1 MSLDLGTA
9 NAKLSMD
16 ASKFFT
22 GFTQAIQAAKQFE
35 AQAKSVG
42 KTTTEMGKN
51 IDAVGKN
58 LNSIGKE
65 SALAGSELEKMSTT
79 AKGPFKDLKLA
90 IQETEN
96 RLKAARSSIDVYKQG
111 IDQTS
116 ASIEKSK
123 ARYEQNNQKIDELK
137 VKLNEAKAKYGEN
150 SQEAQKYANE
160 IIKLSNVQSE
170 LATGIDSAED
180 SLMDMKI
187 ALNQTEAEA
196 NRLSDTLETMP
207 FEGIG
212 GRLQGIGSTLS
223 STVTPSIL
231 AVGTAATKM
240 SMDTEQ
246 GLATVNSILQLNKSE
261 FSAYSQE
268 IQQGARDIGLAY
280 SDYAAAAYDAVSAG
294 VKQADVTNFLA
305 QSNKLAVAGLTDL
318 GKATDVLTTI
328 QNSYNMSQKDMAHV
342 SDVLIKTQNLGK
354 VTVDELAA
362 SMGDVIPVAASAG
375 VSIEQLGAAY
385 AILTANGINAAKSS
399 TMIENLFAELN
410 ETGSQ
415 TDTILRQ
422 ISGKSFAELTASGK
436 STGDVLQMLSEYAE
450 KSGLKLQDLFSS
462 SEAGNAALSLMKNG
476 ADGFNKTL
484 DEMTNSA
491 GSCDKAFEILN
502 NTTEKKVSRAFA
514 AMKNTLSDIG
524 DAMSPIVGKVAELAE
539 SFATMASEAVNA
551 HPELAG
557 IIAVMGGVAAAIGP
571 ALLAIGSF
579 VKMIPLM
586 KDGALAVKGFFS
598 VASIASAGPIVAMAA
613 VAAGVVGLASVY
625 KQNEESIKTSFDA
638 WCAEQDAQWAAAWEN
653 IKLNCANAWQN
664 ITTTITNAMNSV
676 SSFLSG
682 AWNGINSFISTSLN
696 TIKTGISGAW
706 NWIKNITVTTWNAV
720 KTGITSV
727 WGGIKSAVNS
737 GINNVKSVVTAGWNA
752 VKSTTTTIW
761 NGIKSGIQSAWS
773 GIKSVV
779 SSGANAV
786 KNVCSSVFSGIKSIL
801 VAPFEAARSAISG
814 ILGGIKSKISSIA
827 SFGRS
832 AIGFSTM
839 TDRFSSERMMRAASP
854 AQVFSEPVRTSV
866 ARNSSGGIVGD
877 LETVRGI
884 INGMTGNNGEEMIRA
899 FEEAGRKAAE
909 LYIERLMEIE
919 NLAAEILTRI
929 TTNAISQTMSM
940 TESIKSMMASM
951 AESTIASWEAMRAAL
966 SVPIRSEIITTHRDI
981 YITENRG
988 SSGGSSNASPKS
1000 LASNPI
1006 MYAMNYLQDENSAT
1020 RNLIKASEKYISP
1033 SAYTDEVIS
1042 AKGVIKKD
1050 KTEIIDYE
1058 RLGKE
1063 IAKNS
1068 KGDVKIENTYNSPKP
1083 ASIKELKR
1091 QDKITERRLKK
1102 ILS

>member
-116 ASIEKSK
+116 VSIEKSK

-137 VKLNEAKAKYGEN
+137 AKLSEAKAKYGEN

-170 LATGIDSAED
+170 LAIGIDSAED

-598 VASIASAGPIVAMAA
+598 VASLASAGPIVAMAA

-625 KQNEESIKTSFDA
+625 KQNEESIKASFDA

-682 AWNGINSFISTSLN
+682 VWNGINSFISTSLN

-720 KTGITSV
+720 KNGVSSV
-727 WGGIKSAVNS
+727 WSGIKSAITS
-737 GINNVKSVVTAGWNA
+737 GINNAKNVVTAGWNA
-752 VKSTTTTIW
+752 VKSTTITIW
-761 NGIKSGIQSAWS
+761 NGIKSGIQNVWNN
-773 GIKSVV
+773 IKSAV

-786 KNVCSSVFSGIKSIL
+786 KSVCSSVFSGIKSIL

-1006 MYAMNYLQDENSAT
+1006 MYVMNYLQDENSAT

-1042 AKGVIKKD
+1042 TKGVIKKD